1 MRVKAIVSSAGL
13 DCAEN
18 DDCAGSIETDA
29 GLCAWVID
37 GATNVAGRDYLRAGR
52 GDVAWYASALS
63 KRLQANAPSGLAL
76 PELHAAAVRDVAEDY
91 RELRRQLRAPPP
103 FYAQPMA
110 ALTMV
115 RVSDG
120 RAELYELGDCP
131 AFALGGDGR
140 VRRLTTHEDSE
151 EADESRTRVTAA
163 QRTVGYAPKAV
174 WTDRLPSLR
183 RAREVSMSANPLR
196 VSTPI
201 ADAAFGGFSASFD
214 LAGVAALVLMS
225 DGFERFA
232 AKYALGDDAEMVR
245 RSIEEGPDAPLAAL
259 RAVEMADPDC
269 RRFPRLKPSDDAT
282 CVVIG

>member
-1 MRVKAIVSSAGL
+1 MQVKAIVSSAGL
-13 DCAEN
+13 DSAEN
-18 DDCAGSIETDA
+18 DDCAGFVETDR

-52 GDVAWYASALS
+52 GDVAWYARALS
-63 KRLQANAPSGLAL
+63 KRLQANASGHDLR
-76 PELHAAAVRDVAEDY
+76 ELHAAAARDVAEDY
-91 RELRRQLRAPPP
+91 RELCSQLPAPPP
-103 FYAQPMA
+103 LYAQPMA

-120 RAELYELGDCP
+120 CAELYELGDCP
-131 AFALGGDGR
+131 AFALGADGS

-163 QRTVGYAPKAV
+163 QRAVGYAPKAV
-174 WTDRLPSLR
+174 WANRLPSLR
-183 RAREVSMSANPLR
+183 RAREALMSADPLR
-196 VSTPI
+196 VSTPL
-201 ADAAFGGFSASFD
+201 ADARFGGYSASFD
-214 LAGVAALVLMS
+214 LAGVTALVLMS

-232 AKYALGDDAEMVR
+232 VKYGLGDDTEMIR

-259 RAVEMADPDC
+259 RAVEKADPDC

-282 CVVIG
+282 CLVIA